1 MMSSTLYIEQMNTP
15 LGNMEITANNKA
27 VISVYFK
34 DMDTKTENKNDI
46 TTECKQ
52 QLEQYFASERTVF
65 DLPLE
70 HHGTDFQKQVW
81 QALLDIPFGTVA
93 SYLNIAQAINN
104 PKAIRAVG
112 AANGKNPH
120 TIIVPC
126 HRIIG
131 SNGTLTGYAS
141 GLERKS
147 WLLEH
152 ESKGGLVLS

>member
-1 MMSSTLYIEQMNTP
+1 MFTDYLTTP
-15 LGNMEITANNKA
+15 LGPMEINASDTGI
-27 VISVYFK
+27 VSIHFK
-34 DMDTKTENKNDI
+34 DQESNEIKSNTLTDN
-46 TTECKQ
+46 CKQ
-52 QLEQYFASERTVF
+52 QLKEYFASERTEF

-70 HHGTDFQKQVW
+70 QHGTDFQKQVW
-81 QALLDIPFGTVA
+81 TALVDVKFGTVA

-141 GLERKS
+141 GLKRKA

>member
-1 MMSSTLYIEQMNTP
+1 MNDSTLYFEQLDTP
-15 LGNMEITANNKA
+15 LGNMEITANHQA

-34 DMDTKTENKNDI
+34 DAELEKENKNDI
-46 TTECKQ
+46 TGECSKQ
-52 QLEQYFASERTVF
+52 LQQYFASERTVF

-70 HHGTDFQKQVW
+70 HHGTAFQKQVW
-81 QALLDIPFGTVA
+81 QALLTIPFGAVA
-93 SYLNIAQAINN
+93 SYLDIANTINN

-131 SNGTLTGYAS
+131 SNGSLTGYAS